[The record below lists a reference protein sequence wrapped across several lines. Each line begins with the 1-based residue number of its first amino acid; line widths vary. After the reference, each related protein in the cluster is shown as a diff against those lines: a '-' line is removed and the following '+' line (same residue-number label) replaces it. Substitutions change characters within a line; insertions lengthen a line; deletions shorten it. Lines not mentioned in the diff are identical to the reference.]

1 MTHAD
6 ARSGERPDLSARRT
20 IGAHGAI
27 IPARMTGDESLTVGG
42 GQLAGGPVIDFWQWS
57 LSSLLDNTV
66 RGLFAEY
73 LVARALGVTHAGVRV
88 EWDAVDIVA
97 ESGLRVEV
105 KSVSFLQSWA
115 QTHTSTPTVSI
126 PETLAWDPHT
136 GRYDPESRRQ
146 ADVHVI
152 CVLDVT
158 DVADLDPLNLDQWRF
173 LVIPTHVLNTQVPG
187 QKSIVLHR
195 LAALPGVT
203 ECTYT
208 ELRDTVEAAGKP

>member
-1 MTHAD
+1 MTPPETVPEG
-6 ARSGERPDLSARRT
+6 RSDLSVRRA
-20 IGAHGAI
+20 IEPHGVI
-27 IPARMTGDESLTVGG
+27 VPARMTGAEPLTVGG
-42 GQLAGGPVIDFWQWS
+42 EPLAGGPVIDFWRWS

-73 LVARALGVTHAGVRV
+73 LVARALGATHNGVRV
-88 EWDAVDIVA
+88 EWDAVDIVT

-115 QTHTSTPTVSI
+115 QTRASTPTVSI
-126 PETLAWDPHT
+126 PETRAWDAHT
-136 GRYDPESRRQ
+136 SRFDPESRRQ
-146 ADVHVI
+146 ADVYVV

-158 DVADLDPLNLDQWRF
+158 DVADLDPLNLDHWRF
-173 LVIPTHVLNTQVPG
+173 LVVPTRVLNTEVPG

-195 LAALPGVT
+195 LAALPGVI

-208 ELRDTVEAAGKP
+208 DLRDTVETAKTP

>member
-1 MTHAD
+1 MTPPETVPEG
-6 ARSGERPDLSARRT
+6 RSDLSVRRA
-20 IGAHGAI
+20 IEPHGVI
-27 IPARMTGDESLTVGG
+27 VPARMTGDEPLTVGG
-42 GQLAGGPVIDFWQWS
+42 EPLAGGPVIDFWRWS
-57 LSSLLDNTV
+57 MSSLLDNTV

-88 EWDAVDIVA
+88 EWDAVDIVT

-115 QTHTSTPTVSI
+115 QTRASTPTVSI
-126 PETLAWDPHT
+126 PETRAWDAHT
-136 GRYDPESRRQ
+136 SRFDPESRRQ
-146 ADVHVI
+146 ADAYVV

-158 DVADLDPLNLDQWRF
+158 DVANMDPLNLDRWRF
-173 LVIPTHVLNTQVPG
+173 LVVPTRVLNAEVPG

-195 LAALPGVT
+195 LAALPGVA

-208 ELRDTVEAAGKP
+208 ELRDTVDAAGTP

>member
-1 MTHAD
+1 MTHPD
-6 ARSGERPDLSARRT
+6 AQSRERPDLSVRRT

-27 IPARMTGDESLTVGG
+27 VPVRMTGDEPLTVGG
-42 GQLAGGPVIDFWQWS
+42 EPLAGGPVIDFWRWS

-88 EWDAVDIVA
+88 EWDAVDIVT

-115 QTHTSTPTVSI
+115 QTRASTPTVSI
-126 PETLAWDPHT
+126 PETLAWDTHT
-136 GRYDPESRRQ
+136 GRYDPKSRRQ
-146 ADVHVI
+146 ADVYVV

-158 DVADLDPLNLDQWRF
+158 EVADLDPLNLDHWRF
-173 LVIPTHVLNTQVPG
+173 LVVPTHVLNAQVPG

-195 LAALPGVT
+195 LAALPGVA

-208 ELRDTVEAAGKP
+208 ELRETVEAAGTP

>member
-1 MTHAD
+1 MPLMSH
-6 ARSGERPDLSARRT
+6 SYRPDLSVRRS
-20 IGAHGAI
+20 IEAHGVI
-27 IPARMTGDESLTVGG
+27 VPERMTGDEPLTSGG
-42 GQLAGGPVIDFWQWS
+42 GALGDSAVIDFWQWA

-73 LVARALGVTHAGVRV
+73 LVARALGVTRTGVRV

-115 QTHTSTPTVSI
+115 QTQASTPTVSI
-126 PETLAWDPHT
+126 PETRAWDVRT
-136 GRYDPESRRQ
+136 GQYETEVRRQ
-146 ADVHVI
+146 ADVYVI

-158 DVADLDPLNLDQWRF
+158 AVADLDPLNLDQWRF
-173 LVIPTHVLNTQVPG
+173 LVVPTRVLDSEAPG

-195 LAALPGVT
+195 LAALSGVT
-203 ECTYT
+203 ECMYA
-208 ELRDTVEAAGKP
+208 ELRDTVEAAGAP

>member
-1 MTHAD
+1 MTPPETGPEG
-6 ARSGERPDLSARRT
+6 RSDLAVRRT
-20 IGAHGAI
+20 IEPHGVI
-27 IPARMTGDESLTVGG
+27 VPARMTGDEPLTADGNN
-42 GQLAGGPVIDFWQWS
+42 LPGGPVIDFWRWS
-57 LSSLLDNTV
+57 MSSLLDNTV

-88 EWDAVDIVA
+88 EWDAVDIVT

-115 QTHTSTPTVSI
+115 QTRASTPTVSI
-126 PETLAWDPHT
+126 PETLAWDAHT
-136 GRYDPESRRQ
+136 GRYEPASRRQ
-146 ADVHVI
+146 ADVYVV

-158 DVADLDPLNLDQWRF
+158 DVADLDPLNLDHWRF
-173 LVIPTHVLNTQVPG
+173 LVVPTRVLNTEVPG

-208 ELRDTVEAAGKP
+208 DLRDTVETVGTP

>member
-1 MTHAD
+1 MTPPETGSEG
-6 ARSGERPDLSARRT
+6 RTGLSVRRA
-20 IGAHGAI
+20 IEPHGVI
-27 IPARMTGDESLTVGG
+27 VPARMTGDEPLTAGG
-42 GQLAGGPVIDFWQWS
+42 NNLPGGPVIDFWRWS
-57 LSSLLDNTV
+57 MSSLLDNTV

-73 LVARALGVTHAGVRV
+73 LVARALAVASNAVRV
-88 EWDAVDIVA
+88 EWDAVDIVT

-115 QTHTSTPTVSI
+115 QTRASTPTVSI
-126 PETLAWDPHT
+126 PETRAWDAHT
-136 GRYDPESRRQ
+136 GQHNPEYRRQ
-146 ADVHVI
+146 ADVYVV

-158 DVADLDPLNLDQWRF
+158 DVADLDPLNLDRWRF
-173 LVIPTHVLNTQVPG
+173 LVVPTHVLNTQVPG

-208 ELRDTVEAAGKP
+208 ELRETVEAAGTP

>member
-1 MTHAD
+1 MTPPETGSEGRA
-6 ARSGERPDLSARRT
+6 DLSVRRA
-20 IGAHGAI
+20 IEPHGVI
-27 IPARMTGDESLTVGG
+27 VPVRMTGDELLTVGG
-42 GQLAGGPVIDFWQWS
+42 EPLAGGPVIDFWRWS

-73 LVARALGVTHAGVRV
+73 LVARALAVASNAVRV
-88 EWDAVDIVA
+88 EWDAVDIVT

-115 QTHTSTPTVSI
+115 QTRASTPTVSI
-126 PETLAWDPHT
+126 PETLAWDAHT
-136 GRYDPESRRQ
+136 SRYDPESRRQ
-146 ADVHVI
+146 ADVYVV

-158 DVADLDPLNLDQWRF
+158 DVADLDPLNLDRWRF
-173 LVIPTHVLNTQVPG
+173 LVVPTHVLNTQVPG

-195 LAALPGVT
+195 LAALPGVA

-208 ELRDTVEAAGKP
+208 ELRDTVDAAGTP